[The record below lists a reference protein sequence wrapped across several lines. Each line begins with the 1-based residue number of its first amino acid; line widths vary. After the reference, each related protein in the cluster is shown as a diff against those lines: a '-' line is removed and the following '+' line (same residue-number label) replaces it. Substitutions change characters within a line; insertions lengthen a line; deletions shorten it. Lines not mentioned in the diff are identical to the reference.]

1 MKLLMSL
8 DRRVHQWKEA
18 NMLLI
23 GGDGSMDDF
32 LEDGDL
38 EEGLLEYQYKHRK
51 KIYYTVVLLGVKN
64 RKMKVRKSMNPNAG
78 DEGSVIIH
86 VTFVD
91 LEVLHMETDRND
103 LMRKNMTLMKI
114 ALEVEVH
121 NMDRNK
127 ASILTVLLVV
137 FIHEILTTEDL
148 GKFVVTLKVVRVVVI

>member
-1 MKLLMSL
+1 MEFGVVEGEKGNEAAYVTGPEGAPVEGSKYAP
-8 DRRVHQWKEA
+8 DRRRWFY
-18 NMLLI
+18 
-23 GGDGSMDDF
+23 GDF
-32 LEDGDL
+32 LEDVDL
-38 EEGLLEYQYKHRK
+38 EEGLLE
-51 KIYYTVVLLGVKN
+51 VVLMGVKN

-78 DEGSVIIH
+78 DEGSIIIH

-91 LEVLHMETDRND
+91 LEVLHVETDRNS